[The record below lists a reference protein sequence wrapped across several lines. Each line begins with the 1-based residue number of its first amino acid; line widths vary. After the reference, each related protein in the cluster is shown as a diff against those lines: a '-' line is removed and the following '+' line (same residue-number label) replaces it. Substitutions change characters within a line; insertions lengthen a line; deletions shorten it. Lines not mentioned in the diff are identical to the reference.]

1 MDLKRLSNLEIILFT
16 IIDTILIPLY
26 LTYFLINALYKM
38 FRYLIDKVIAL
49 KWFIGNKLLK
59 SSDEV
64 KNGIIRNKSY
74 IESCTASNTYKHYIK
89 GN

>member
-1 MDLKRLSNLEIILFT
+1 MNLKRLSNLQILLFT
-16 IIDTILIPLY
+16 IIDIILIPLY
-26 LTYFLINALYKM
+26 LIYFLINALYKI

-49 KWFIGNKLLK
+49 KWLIGNKLLK

-74 IESCTASNTYKHYIK
+74 IESCTASNVYKVLYE